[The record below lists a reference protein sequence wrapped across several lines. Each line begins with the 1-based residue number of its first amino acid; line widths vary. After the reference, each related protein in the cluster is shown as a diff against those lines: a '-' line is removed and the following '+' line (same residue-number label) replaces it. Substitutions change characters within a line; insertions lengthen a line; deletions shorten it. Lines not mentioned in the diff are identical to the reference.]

1 MREPQMTVCRCCG
14 QAMAMAVGT
23 AVEVDRRQWTPRIVA
38 RAGPLRLTT
47 AAADV
52 FRAAEDVSRNGGAA
66 GASPVEVIASI
77 VASEEGAGILA
88 RLGCERERLGAD
100 LAALCRVRAAA
111 DPSLGDEAA
120 SGTSAAAEAMSAVIV
135 AAGRLAEAEGS
146 EAIEVRHLL
155 AAYAAPECA
164 WPGARLLR
172 AALCG
177 RDDAARMA
185 STALGTEAVR
195 AADVRV
201 GAVRTPDRTPTTE
214 ATGDPAG
221 ALRTVE
227 LALAALRGE
236 VARLAVRLGQVE
248 RLAVERRPPGDIAA
262 LRPQGVGLERRA
274 ADSDGEVTSHV
285 DAGAAAAAGLHGG
298 VAAAPSA
305 APSHRRRARAARPKR
320 RRSARGLRLRFWQ
333 RITAR
338 REERA
343 PGRMRRSRL
352 GRRRGVATG
361 AGRPSRAQMTAALAD
376 HPAIGPAGRQRP
388 LEQALEGKRFHL
400 AADDDIVDAPGIGPR
415 TAERFREIGVRT
427 VRDLLRGDA
436 SDCARRIATRWIR
449 PETIAAWQAQ
459 ARLVCTVPWL
469 RGTHAQL
476 LVGAGFA
483 SVDAIVEA
491 EPGAVAAAVLRYAA
505 TREGR
510 SILRDGAPPE
520 ADRIETWLLNA
531 CEAETGRASDGAAA

>member
-38 RAGPLRLTT
+38 RAGSLRLTT
-47 AAADV
+47 AAAEV
-52 FRAAEDVSRNGGAA
+52 FRAAQDVSRNGGTA
-66 GASPVEVIASI
+66 GASPVELIASI
-77 VASEEGAGILA
+77 VASEEGAAILA

-111 DPSLGDEAA
+111 DASLGAEAA

-185 STALGTEAVR
+185 STALGTEAAR

-236 VARLAVRLGQVE
+236 VARLAVRLEQVE
-248 RLAVERRPPGDIAA
+248 RLAVERRPHGDIAA
-262 LRPQGVGLERRA
+262 VRPQGVGLERRRA
-274 ADSDGEVTSHV
+274 ADADGEVTSNV
-285 DAGAAAAAGLHGG
+285 DAGAAAAAGRNGG
-298 VAAAPSA
+298 VAAAPS
-305 APSHRRRARAARPKR
+305 HRRRTRATRAKR
-320 RRSARGLRLRFWQ
+320 RRSTRGLRLRFWQ

-352 GRRRGVATG
+352 GRRRGVATD

-400 AADDDIVDAPGIGPR
+400 AAGDDIVDAPGIGPR